1 MLVSMKKNG
10 AILAIFALACTS
22 VVAITHAVTKDR
34 IAEQEQT
41 QLLKIINQ
49 LLPEDSH
56 DNNIF
61 QSCKLMTNEALL
73 GSSEPQRIFTATKNN
88 EPVGYAIE
96 GIAPKGYSGNI
107 KLVIGVDTVG
117 KVTGVRILGH
127 NETPG
132 LGDKVEYRKSNWL
145 DDFVDQ
151 TLTKEN
157 AHTWAVTKDGGDFDS
172 FTGATITPRAVV
184 GSVKNILTFYQSE
197 QFSNLNSAPSCWS
210 KS

>member
-1 MLVSMKKNG
+1 MLVSMRKNG
-10 AILAIFALACTS
+10 GTLAIFALACTA

-49 LLPEDSH
+49 LLPEESH

-73 GSSEPQRIFTATKNN
+73 GSSEPQRIFTATKNDQ
-88 EPVGYAIE
+88 PVGYAIE

-107 KLVIGVDTVG
+107 KLVVGIDTVG

-151 TLTKEN
+151 TLTAEN

-184 GSVKNILTFYQSE
+184 GSVKDILTFYQSE
-197 QFSNLNSAPSCWS
+197 QFSNLSSAPSCWS

>member
-10 AILAIFALACTS
+10 AILALFAFACTS
-22 VVAITHAVTKDR
+22 VVAITNTVTKDR

-49 LLPEDSH
+49 LLPENSH

-73 GSSEPQRIFTATKNN
+73 GTSEPQRIFTATKNN

-107 KLVIGVDTVG
+107 KLVVGVDTVG

-127 NETPG
+127 HETPG

-184 GSVKNILTFYQSE
+184 SSVKDILTFYQSE
-197 QFSNLNSAPSCWS
+197 QFSDLQSAPSCWS

>member
-1 MLVSMKKNG
+1 MFVSMKKNG
-10 AILAIFALACTS
+10 AVLALFALACTS

-34 IAEQEQT
+34 IAEQEQV

-49 LLPEDSH
+49 LLPEDGH

-73 GSSEPQRIFTATKNN
+73 GTSDPQRIFTATKNN
-88 EPVGYAIE
+88 EAVGYAIE
-96 GIAPKGYSGNI
+96 GIAPTGYNGNI
-107 KLVIGVDTVG
+107 KLVVGVDTAG

-151 TLTKEN
+151 TLTEEN

-184 GSVKNILTFYQSE
+184 NSVKDILTFYQSA
-197 QFSNLNSAPSCWS
+197 QFSDLQSAPSCWS

>member
-1 MLVSMKKNG
+1 MFVSMKKNG
-10 AILAIFALACTS
+10 AILALFALACTS
-22 VVAITHAVTKDR
+22 VVAITHTVTKDR
-34 IAEQEQT
+34 IAEQEQI

-49 LLPEDSH
+49 LLPEDGH

-73 GSSEPQRIFTATKNN
+73 GTAEPQRIFTATKLD
-88 EPVGYAIE
+88 ETVGYAIE
-96 GIAPKGYSGNI
+96 GIAPAGYNGNI
-107 KLVIGVDTVG
+107 KLVVGIDTVG

-151 TLTKEN
+151 TLTTEN

-184 GSVKNILTFYQSE
+184 SSVKDILTFYQSV
-197 QFSNLNSAPSCWS
+197 QFSDLQSAPSCWS

>member
-10 AILAIFALACTS
+10 AVLAIFALACTS
-22 VVAITHAVTKDR
+22 VVAITNAVTKDR

-49 LLPEDSH
+49 LLPEDRH

-61 QSCKLMTNEALL
+61 ESCKLMTNEALL
-73 GSSEPQRIFTATKNN
+73 GSSEPQRIFRATKDN
-88 EPVGYAIE
+88 ELVGYAIE

-107 KLVIGVDTVG
+107 KLVVGIDTIGQ
-117 KVTGVRILGH
+117 VTGVRILGH

-151 TLTKEN
+151 TLTPEN

-197 QFSNLNSAPSCWS
+197 QFANLSSAPSCWS

>member
-1 MLVSMKKNG
+1 MFVSMKKNG
-10 AILAIFALACTS
+10 AILALFALACTS
-22 VVAITHAVTKDR
+22 VVAITHTVTKDR
-34 IAEQEQT
+34 IAEQEQI

-73 GSSEPQRIFTATKNN
+73 GTAEPQRVFTATKLD
-88 EPVGYAIE
+88 ETVGYAIE
-96 GIAPKGYSGNI
+96 GIAPAGYNGNI
-107 KLVIGVDTVG
+107 KLVVGIDTLG

-151 TLTKEN
+151 TLTTEN

-184 GSVKNILTFYQSE
+184 SSVKDILTFYQSV
-197 QFSNLNSAPSCWS
+197 QFSDLQSAPSCWS

>member
-1 MLVSMKKNG
+1 MFVSMKKNG
-10 AILAIFALACTS
+10 AILALFALACTS
-22 VVAITHAVTKDR
+22 VVAITHTVTKDR
-34 IAEQEQT
+34 IAEQEQI

-49 LLPEDSH
+49 LLPEDGH

-73 GSSEPQRIFTATKNN
+73 GTAEPQRIFTATKFNKT
-88 EPVGYAIE
+88 VGYAIE
-96 GIAPKGYSGNI
+96 GIAPAGYNGNI
-107 KLVIGVDTVG
+107 KLVVGIDTVG

-151 TLTKEN
+151 TLTTEN

-184 GSVKNILTFYQSE
+184 SSVKDILTFYQSV
-197 QFSNLNSAPSCWS
+197 QFSDLQSAPSCWS

>member
-10 AILAIFALACTS
+10 AILALFAFACTS
-22 VVAITHAVTKDR
+22 VVAITNTVTKDR

-49 LLPEDSH
+49 LLPENGH

-73 GSSEPQRIFTATKNN
+73 GTSEPQRIFTATKNN

-107 KLVIGVDTVG
+107 KLVVGVDTVG

-184 GSVKNILTFYQSE
+184 SSVKDILTFYQSA
-197 QFSNLNSAPSCWS
+197 QFLDLQSAPSCWS

>member
-1 MLVSMKKNG
+1 MKKNG
-10 AILAIFALACTS
+10 AILALFALACTS
-22 VVAITHAVTKDR
+22 VVAITNAVTKDL
-34 IAEQEQT
+34 IIEQEQT

-49 LLPEDSH
+49 LLPEDGH

-61 QSCKLMTNEALL
+61 QSCKFMTNETLL
-73 GSSEPQRIFTATKNN
+73 GTSEPQRIFTASKNN
-88 EPVGYAIE
+88 EVVGYAIE
-96 GIAPKGYSGNI
+96 GIAPTGYNGNI
-107 KLVIGVDTVG
+107 KLVVGIDTIG

-151 TLTKEN
+151 TLTDEN
-157 AHTWAVTKDGGDFDS
+157 SHTWAVTKDGGDFDS

-184 GSVKNILTFYQSE
+184 NSVKDILTFYQSE
-197 QFSNLNSAPSCWS
+197 QFSGLQSAPSCWS

>member
-10 AILAIFALACTS
+10 AILALFALACTS

-34 IAEQEQT
+34 IAEQEQI

-49 LLPEDSH
+49 LLPENSH

-61 QSCKLMTNEALL
+61 QSCKLMVNESLL
-73 GSSEPQRIFTATKNN
+73 GTSEPQRIFTATKNN
-88 EPVGYAIE
+88 AAIGYAIE
-96 GIAPKGYSGNI
+96 GIAPAGYSGNI
-107 KLVIGVDTVG
+107 KLVVGVDTIG
-117 KVTGVRILGH
+117 KVTGVRILAH

-132 LGDKVEYRKSNWL
+132 LGDKVEHRKSNWL

-157 AHTWAVTKDGGDFDS
+157 AHSWAVIKDGGDFDS

-184 GSVKNILTFYQSE
+184 NSVKDILTFYQSE
-197 QFSNLNSAPSCWS
+197 QFSELQSAQSCWS

>member
-10 AILAIFALACTS
+10 AVLAIFALACTS
-22 VVAITHAVTKDR
+22 VVAITNAVTKDR

-61 QSCKLMTNEALL
+61 ESCKLMTNEALL

-88 EPVGYAIE
+88 ELVGYAVE

-107 KLVIGVDTVG
+107 KLVVGIDTIGQ
-117 KVTGVRILGH
+117 VTGVRILGH

-151 TLTKEN
+151 TLTPEN

-197 QFSNLNSAPSCWS
+197 QFSNLSSAPSCWS

>member
-1 MLVSMKKNG
+1 MLVSMRKNG
-10 AILAIFALACTS
+10 GILAIFALACTS
-22 VVAITHAVTKDR
+22 VVAITNAVTKDR

-88 EPVGYAIE
+88 KPIGYAIE

-107 KLVIGVDTVG
+107 KLVVGINTVG

-151 TLTKEN
+151 TLTEEN

-197 QFSNLNSAPSCWS
+197 QFSNLNNAPSCWS